1 MKFGKNLKRAQ
12 RLSVGVWADKW
23 IDYRLLKRLSYSA
36 RPQGDAPAAGAD
48 AASDDEVDCPAS
60 VAPTTVPEAA
70 ADAGATAGASAGA
83 TAGAS
88 AGAAEGAGAG
98 SGAGAADGGSSGA
111 DSAGGDDAARAQQ
124 LLRELADSPHELA
137 FFRQLQ
143 RELRKVSL
151 HFATQEGLLVPAFRQ
166 TMRHFEAFCARYL
179 APTDAALA
187 PGPVDAAAAAVD
199 ANSAAKGAS
208 SSSAAFVHASAHS
221 GAPRPRSLGSDAD
234 RALEATRI
242 LGSLVRLSSMLIQL
256 ENYVSRGSLS
266 FLCGD
271 DVCHGILRNRSRPS
285 HFTDPPAICTFR
297 RTSTM
302 RVSARR
308 SRSTTS
314 SRVARRK
321 CAS

>member
-1 MKFGKNLKRAQ
+1 MKFGKNLERAQ

-36 RPQGDAPAAGAD
+36 RPQGDAPGAGAD

-60 VAPTTVPEAA
+60 VAPTSAPEAA
-70 ADAGATAGASAGA
+70 AGAGVTAGASAGA

-88 AGAAEGAGAG
+88 AGAAEGAAG
-98 SGAGAADGGSSGA
+98 SGAGAGAADGGSSGA

-187 PGPVDAAAAAVD
+187 PGPADAAAAAVD

-208 SSSAAFVHASAHS
+208 SSSAAFVHASAQS

-256 ENYVSRGSLS
+256 ENYVSRGSLCC
-266 FLCGD
+266 LCD

-285 HFTDPPAICTFR
+285 HSFY
-297 RTSTM
+297 
-302 RVSARR
+302 
-308 SRSTTS
+308 
-314 SRVARRK
+314 
-321 CAS
+321 